1 MTPDIFFS
9 LSKDDL
15 NLYYHDT
22 FVRVCLPNKEKF
34 EWIYIREFRSAETG
48 IHVFYRTEQKKEEL
62 SFYSNAT
69 TNTIH
74 WDFSIPEIGAYNY
87 KNSVV
92 IVARSPLRHTVKG
105 LCPRQTLIFNLMLP
119 IAIARV
125 IPCEF
130 YDRHDFKY
138 NQAGLNLL
146 FENTENP
153 LSFEKGVTKILKK
166 QSLAFAINSRISIS
180 QGIISKHPSLWLKNR
195 LIGEVDIDKEVIYP
209 IHTAF
214 VPELNNTFL
223 DKGFTVNYES

>member
-9 LSKDDL
+9 LNKTDL
-15 NLYYHDT
+15 NLYYQNT
-22 FVRVCLPNKEKF
+22 FMRARLPDKEKLA
-34 EWIYIREFRSAETG
+34 WIAVKEFQTNAAG
-48 IHVFYRTEQKKEEL
+48 KINVFYRTGSADMCIVDLDKI
-62 SFYSNAT
+62 Y
-69 TNTIH
+69 
-74 WDFSIPEIGAYNY
+74 WDFSIPETGVYNY
-87 KNSVV
+87 KNSVMV
-92 IVARSPLRHTVKG
+92 VSRNPTRQTIKG
-105 LCPRQTLIFNLMLP
+105 LCSRHTNISNLMLLVALSK
-119 IAIARV
+119 AIPA
-125 IPCEF
+125 EF
-130 YDRHDFKY
+130 YTSNEFEY
-138 NQAGLNLL
+138 NSEGLNLL